1 MGASL
6 RLTNSTFS
14 SRISLSND
22 SDPANSS
29 HRRQQSVKAPCS
41 SKLAP
46 RSGSQRLA
54 TPPQGQSGRMPTASL
69 EKASAR
75 AWKPK
80 EAPRQPRF
88 QARLGKP
95 TTGHPT
101 PRPAWQNANSQPKQV
116 PCTQHHFGTLQGTE
130 AGAIGWRNQR
140 PQQELLASWT
150 SSTQR
155 TSLHLS
161 LLASQTAALSLRQS
175 DLRDAAFKKSAP
187 VRGSALAAPVRGAR
201 AP

>member
-22 SDPANSS
+22 NDPANSS

-46 RSGSQRLA
+46 RSGSQRPA

-69 EKASAR
+69 EKVSAS

-101 PRPAWQNANSQPKQV
+101 PRPEWQNANSQPKQV
-116 PCTQHHFGTLQGTE
+116 PCKQHHIGTLQGTE
-130 AGAIGWRNQR
+130 AGAIGWRNQCR
-140 PQQELLASWT
+140 TPCQLDQQHAKDIAASV
-150 SSTQR
+150 
-155 TSLHLS
+155 
-161 LLASQTAALSLRQS
+161 TACITDCCPFSPPKR
-175 DLRDAAFKKSAP
+175 SA
-187 VRGSALAAPVRGAR
+187 RCRF
-201 AP
+201 

>member
-46 RSGSQRLA
+46 RSGSQRPA

-69 EKASAR
+69 EKVSAS

-116 PCTQHHFGTLQGTE
+116 PCCKAPRQAQLGGETNARSRNSLPVGPAARKGHRCICHCLHHRLLPFLS
-130 AGAIGWRNQR
+130 AKAICAMPR
-140 PQQELLASWT
+140 PQSGE
-150 SSTQR
+150 
-155 TSLHLS
+155 
-161 LLASQTAALSLRQS
+161 
-175 DLRDAAFKKSAP
+175 AP
-187 VRGSALAAPVRGAR
+187 
-201 AP
+201 